1 MKLDRPAIRALEP
14 GQKVSQGGI
23 TAERTTAGE
32 IRIAVNVQV
41 DGRRVHRR
49 GFSTLTEAREFIE
62 QSRTDARHGRLNLP
76 TGRKLALTFAAAAD
90 QYLQRMEQSGGKNLV
105 AKRRQLRLYL
115 VPTLGAMRLDAITA
129 FTIES

>member
-1 MKLDRPAIRALEP
+1 MTKLDRNAIRGLQP
-14 GQKVSQGGI
+14 GNKISQSGI
-23 TAERTTAGE
+23 TAERTAAGE
-32 IRIAVNVQV
+32 IRISVNTQV

-76 TGRKLALTFAAAAD
+76 TGRKLVLSFAAAAD
-90 QYLQRMEQSGGKNLV
+90 QYLLRMEQSNGKNLV

-115 VPTLGAMRLDAITA
+115 VPAFAQMR
-129 FTIES
+129 